1 MQDYKLVDTRE
12 VMGVKKGIY
21 KMPGSQKQYCK
32 CNGTMMDIASFR
44 KLKKAKLVGKKAKNP
59 VKVRRGGEY
68 DEADDDSDY
77 NNEEGMENDFQP
89 HITGGR
95 KNTKKGGQAESDSD
109 YDSEMNNM
117 DNDSFPTVGGK
128 KNSKKGGEVHDLPP
142 IILGGKKNSKKG
154 GEADDIQFLGGK
166 KNSKKG
172 GEADDIQFLGGKKN
186 SKKGGEADDI
196 QFLGGK
202 KMSKKG
208 GEADDIQFLG
218 GKKMS
223 KKGGVADFHT
233 PRIGFDD
240 IPIFTES
247 LNNTFGKLFGGKNS
261 KKGGENC
268 NTGIKGGNTDE
279 HGMMGGKKLRR
290 GGGNDIVM
298 EGGRKSNRSGGSE
311 YEDVL

>member
-1 MQDYKLVDTRE
+1 
-12 VMGVKKGIY
+12 MGVKKGIY

-44 KLKKAKLVGKKAKNP
+44 KLKKAKLVGKKAKKP

-117 DNDSFPTVGGK
+117 DNDSFSTVGGK
-128 KNSKKGGEVHDLPP
+128 KNSKKGGEVPDLPP
-142 IILGGKKNSKKG
+142 IILGGKKNY
-154 GEADDIQFLGGK
+154 
-166 KNSKKG
+166 
-172 GEADDIQFLGGKKN
+172 
-186 SKKGGEADDI
+186 
-196 QFLGGK
+196 
-202 KMSKKG
+202 KKG

-261 KKGGENC
+261 KKGGEKC